1 MGSSEI
7 KLKAVSEKKPHINGY
22 SKTLKVVLE
31 DSLKTSIIR
40 EQKSVKIFVE
50 LSNQL
55 LNLFDTYHYF

>member
-7 KLKAVSEKKPHINGY
+7 KLKAVSEKKPHVKGY

-50 LSNQL
+50 LSNRL
-55 LNLFDTYHYF
+55 LNLFDKYHYF